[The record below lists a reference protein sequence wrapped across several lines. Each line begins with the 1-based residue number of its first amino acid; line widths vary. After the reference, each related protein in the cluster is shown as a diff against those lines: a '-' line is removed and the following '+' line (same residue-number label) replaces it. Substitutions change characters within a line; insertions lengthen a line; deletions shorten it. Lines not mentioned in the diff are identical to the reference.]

1 MGLVAEIMGKQSMKR
16 ISQKNIAKKAGVSP
30 SAVCLL
36 LKDPNT
42 KRVSPET
49 RALIYEVMRE
59 NGYAFKSDV
68 KSGDILCVY
77 RPPPGALMSNRDVSF
92 FYGSLLM
99 AVEQTGQRLGH
110 TVRLRSYNHVSELPA
125 LMRDPA
131 VAGIISI
138 NSSRLAE
145 EEDCGKPVIA
155 VNAVYSSSCDTVQ
168 SSHRGSA
175 RDQIDLLC
183 RYGHQRIAFFSVI
196 YPPEQ
201 SESDREHHESV
212 TERFSGYCEGL
223 FQNNLPI
230 RQEYCCVEML
240 PDFLSDVKDPVQ
252 RALAALFSLPEPPTA
267 ILAFN
272 DRFAITLIRAAQAAG
287 LRVPEDLSIVGNDNT
302 EEGRHCLPALTTAEQ
317 NRVALGQV
325 AVERLVQR
333 IDNKDQGPFQMISI
347 PLKVIERN
355 SVSAPPTVIK
365 RLK

>member
-1 MGLVAEIMGKQSMKR
+1 MKR

-49 RALIYEVMRE
+49 RELIYEVMRE
-59 NGYAFKSDV
+59 NGYAFKADV

-77 RPPPGALMSNRDVSF
+77 RLPSGALMSNGDISF

-110 TVRLRSYNHVSELPA
+110 AVRLRSYNHVSELPA
-125 LMRDPA
+125 LIRDPA

-138 NSSRLAE
+138 NSSRLADE
-145 EEDCGKPVIA
+145 ADCGKTVIA

-175 RDQIDLLC
+175 RDQVDLLC

-230 RQEYCCVEML
+230 RQEYCCIEMMPAFL
-240 PDFLSDVKDPVQ
+240 PDLTDPVQ
-252 RALAALFSLPEPPTA
+252 RALAALFRLPEPPTT

-287 LRVPEDLSIVGNDNT
+287 LRVPEDISIIGNDNT
-302 EEGRHCLPALTTAEQ
+302 EEGRHCIPALTTAEQ
-317 NRVALGQV
+317 NRAALGRV

-333 IDNKDQGPFQMISI
+333 IDNKEHGPFQMISI
-347 PLKVIERN
+347 PLKVIERG
-355 SVSAPPTVIK
+355 SVAAPPAVIK